1 MRRINSE
8 FQTRHLSEEG
18 QKLTNRDYFGF
29 VEMDDYACY
38 VLADSLDEDMEV
50 NSARLVVESL
60 VRSFVEKPTMRKRLL
75 NSYMHQAHRELT
87 KERSGM
93 RLKAS
98 VVMVVTD
105 YRKARFC
112 QVGNS
117 RFYLI
122 RNGRYLEQSHD
133 QSLTQNLIEEERL
146 SMDLAAIHEERNNLY
161 SYMGVRGRLD
171 VAVSPKIRLE
181 AGDILAQLSRGVWEN
196 CSDGE
201 LLQAAGDAKEPQD
214 ILDWAEDRILGRQ
227 EDAAEID
234 NYSLAVTLVGKVYQ
248 SPKKRITWKKV
259 LMIAIP
265 VFIVICGI
273 SIAFYLRFRSVRN
286 KEYQLDQYMES
297 GEQYLR
303 YDNYKKATEEYTE
316 AKKLASSLKRQGDV
330 TEADQYLKLADQ
342 IILADEALLA
352 GEYTKA
358 QELYLSARELSVNA
372 GNVGKK
378 YIGLQ
383 LDQAKDYIEIYDLI
397 TVGEIKEADG
407 DITGAIKAY
416 HQAKE
421 KAAVLYAKE
430 AKEEALKKQTAAE
443 QKQASAAQA
452 EEAQEAAV
460 KKEAQAA
467 REQQQAEQQAEQKAA
482 EEKEKESQ
490 AAELELQNQQAAND
504 QKNAIE
510 LENKG
515 NELMAAGQYQQAI
528 TFYRTAQSLY
538 ERLEMYRLVISLEE
552 KINAAQAG
560 IDAIKESEAAA
571 AAKDPKLVGPGQ

>member
-38 VLADSLDEDMEV
+38 VLADSLDEDMEAS
-50 NSARLVVESL
+50 SARLVVESL
-60 VRSFVEKPTMRKRLL
+60 IRSFVEKPTMGKRIL
-75 NSYMHQAHRELT
+75 NGYMHQAHRELT

-98 VVMVVTD
+98 VVMVITD
-105 YRKARFC
+105 YRKVRFC
-112 QVGNS
+112 QTGNS

-133 QSLTQNLIEEERL
+133 QSLTRNLIEEERL
-146 SMDLAAIHEERNNLY
+146 SMDQAALHEERNNLY
-161 SYMGVRGRLD
+161 SYMGVRGKLD
-171 VAVSPKIRLE
+171 VVISPKIRLE
-181 AGDILAQLSRGVWEN
+181 DGDILAQLTRGVWEN

-201 LLQAAGDAKEPQD
+201 LLQAANDAKEPQD
-214 ILDWAEDRILGRQ
+214 ILNRAEDQILGRQ
-227 EDAAEID
+227 EDVTEID
-234 NYSLAVTLVGKVYQ
+234 NYSLAVTLVSKVYQ
-248 SPKKRITWKKV
+248 SPKKRLTFKKV
-259 LMIAIP
+259 LMIVIP
-265 VFIVICGI
+265 VLIVICAI
-273 SIAFYLRFRSVRN
+273 SIAFYLRYRSVKN

-303 YDNYKKATEEYTE
+303 YDNYKKAAEEYTE
-316 AKKLASSLKRQGDV
+316 AKKLATSLKRSDDV
-330 TEADQYLKLADQ
+330 TEADQYLKLTDQ

-352 GEYTKA
+352 GEHVKA
-358 QELYLSARELSVNA
+358 QELYLSARELSVNS

-378 YIGLQ
+378 YIDLQ
-383 LDQAKDYIEIYDLI
+383 LDQTKDYIEVYDLI
-397 TVGEIKEADG
+397 TAGEIKEANG
-407 DITGAIKAY
+407 DITGAIEAY

-421 KAAVLYAKE
+421 KAAALYARE

-443 QKQASAAQA
+443 QKQSSAKQA
-452 EEAQEAAV
+452 EEAEEASAR
-460 KKEAQAA
+460 KEAQAA
-467 REQQQAEQQAEQKAA
+467 REQQEAEQKAA

-490 AAELELQNQQAAND
+490 AAELELQNQQKAND

-528 TFYRTAQSLY
+528 TFYRTAQSIY
-538 ERLEMYRLVISLEE
+538 ERLEMYSLVISLED
-552 KINAAQAG
+552 KKDAAQAG
-560 IDAIKESEAAA
+560 IDAIRESEAAA
-571 AAKDPKLVGPGQ
+571 AAETKDPKLAGPGQ